1 MSRSVAGGPHP
12 AGRRAAP
19 LTTAAY
25 SAAEWDLLTGLPGR
39 VLVAAARPAT
49 TDPMRSATAD
59 PTRPATSHPTRGVA
73 AGLAGVDAVA
83 AGRASDSD
91 LVRAVVAAIYSRHD
105 GACSGHEDACSGH
118 DGAHSGRDEVSS
130 RLDGT
135 SAPAVDLVDLLAA
148 CRAAVR
154 VLRRRADPA
163 DSAAYRQWVQS
174 VAARVCRVT
183 PEGAPAPAD
192 APVAPADRRF
202 LDRLGAA
209 LDLG

>member
-1 MSRSVAGGPHP
+1 MLAPEVAMSRSVAGEPPP

-39 VLVAAARPAT
+39 VLVAAARPA
-49 TDPMRSATAD
+49 AAH
-59 PTRPATSHPTRGVA
+59 PARGVA
-73 AGLAGVDAVA
+73 AGLAGLDAVA

-91 LVRAVVAAIYSRHD
+91 LVRAVVAAIYSRP
-105 GACSGHEDACSGH
+105 
-118 DGAHSGRDEVSS
+118 
-130 RLDGT
+130 DGT
-135 SAPAVDLVDLLAA
+135 NPPHGTGCRPDGTTSPHGAGDPGLTDLVDLLTA

-174 VAARVCRVT
+174 VAARVCRASAG
-183 PEGAPAPAD
+183 GATAD
-192 APVAPADRRF
+192 APVPPADRRL
-202 LDRLGAA
+202 LDRLGGA